1 MSDRPIRILIVTVDY
16 PPIEGGIGTLTLEV
30 SRELSR
36 QGYEVT
42 VLAPHF
48 PSMESFDDQE
58 PVRVVRFN
66 GYNLGWFRLFPL
78 LARARTLV
86 PHNDLVLAIN
96 ITYGGFTGLLARSL
110 FGVPF
115 ATLAYGYEFLKFKSI
130 WPAAALLR
138 YIYGQSRGVIAISQF
153 TRSKLIEFGVP
164 PKQIAAILP
173 GATPEPEPGEAVV
186 ASLRA
191 KYPIEGKRLIL
202 AVGRLVQRKGH
213 LTLVR
218 AMPRIIAKVPNA
230 HLFVVGQ
237 GPAMSSCSRAAF
249 RMGVRD
255 NITFAGALSTA
266 EVQALY
272 SLCDVFALPTGEGA
286 HGQVEGFGLVFTEAH
301 AHGKP
306 VVAGKS
312 GGAIEAV
319 ADGETGLLVEPEDAD
334 ALAAALIR
342 VLTDSELAR
351 KLGELGRLR
360 VDNELN
366 WRVFTNQMI
375 AALGVRK

>member
-1 MSDRPIRILIVTVDY
+1 MSDKPIRILVVTVDY
-16 PPIEGGIGTLTLEV
+16 PPIEGGISTLTLEI

-36 QGYEVT
+36 QGFEVT

-48 PSMESFDDQE
+48 PNMETFDANE
-58 PVRVVRFN
+58 PVRVVRFT
-66 GYNLGWFRLFPL
+66 GYDSGWLRLFPL

-96 ITYGGFTGLLARSL
+96 ITYGGIAGLLARSM
-110 FGVPF
+110 FGVPY
-115 ATLAYGYEFLKFKSI
+115 ATLAYGYEFLKFKNV
-130 WPAAALLR
+130 WPVAALLR
-138 YIYGQSRGVIAISQF
+138 YIYGQSRGVIAISKF
-153 TRSKLIEFGVP
+153 TQSKLIEFGVP

-173 GATPEPEPGEAVV
+173 GATPKPDPENAVV
-186 ASLRA
+186 DSIRA
-191 KYPIEGKRLIL
+191 KYPVEGKRIIL
-202 AVGRLVQRKGH
+202 SVGRLVQRKGH

-218 AMPRIIAKVPNA
+218 AMPRIIAKVPDA

-255 NITFAGALSTA
+255 NITFAGALSNA

-319 ADGETGLLVEPEDAD
+319 ADGETGILVEPEDAD

-375 AALGVRK
+375 AALGLRK